1 MKKTPLVLII
11 DDHQGLVRTLSAAL
25 KSAGI
30 DARGAYDGSSGLRLA
45 AELSPDVV
53 LADLRLPDMSGFVVV
68 ERLKA
73 ELPEQPV
80 IMISGQSDPHA
91 AAQAIKAGAAEY
103 LPKPF
108 DLDQLVHLI
117 RMSMEHAELARE
129 VAYLRAR
136 SVAHSTLIGD
146 SAATHD
152 LHQQIERIA
161 RSSAR
166 TVLLVGSSGT
176 GKAVVAQA
184 LHSLSER
191 QKGPFVELNCA
202 SLPEQLVE
210 AELFGAEKGAYT
222 GAHQRRAGLVTLAD
236 GGTLF
241 LDEIGEL
248 ALALQ
253 AKLLTFLENRSF
265 RPIGGGRE
273 RRADV
278 RVIAATNRSLP
289 AEVKAGRFRED
300 LYYRLNVVPIELPP
314 LKDRGRDVLLLAEH
328 FAREFATEEGVTPV
342 RFPPEVQFLFL
353 AHAWPG
359 NVRELRNLVE
369 RLTILHP
376 GQDIRPDHLPP
387 ELHADASNGPPSITN
402 QLAVSEREMVLQAIA
417 QAGGKKSAAAELLG
431 ISRHALGRR
440 LKRLNLQ

>member
-1 MKKTPLVLII
+1 M
-11 DDHQGLVRTLSAAL
+11 
-25 KSAGI
+25 
-30 DARGAYDGSSGLRLA
+30 SGLA
-45 AELSPDVV
+45 
-53 LADLRLPDMSGFVVV
+53 VV

-136 SVAHSTLIGD
+136 SIAHGTLIGD
-146 SAATHD
+146 SAASNG
-152 LHQQIERIA
+152 LRQQIDRIA

-166 TVLLVGSSGT
+166 TVLLLGASGT

-191 QKGPFVELNCA
+191 GKGPFVELNCA

-222 GAHQRRAGLVTLAD
+222 GAHQRRAGLVALAD

-253 AKLLTFLENRSF
+253 AKLLTFLENRSY

-289 AEVKAGRFRED
+289 VEVQLGRFRED

-314 LKDRGRDVLLLAEH
+314 LKSRGGDVLLLAEH
-328 FAREFATEEGVTPV
+328 FARQFAADEGVAPV
-342 RFPPEVQFLFL
+342 RFSAGAQALLL

-376 GQDIRPDHLPP
+376 AEFIESQHLPS
-387 ELHADASNGPPSITN
+387 EFHADANKAPPSIADH
-402 QLAVSEREMVLQAIA
+402 LALTEREMVLQAITRT
-417 QAGGKKSAAAELLG
+417 GGKKAAAAELLG

-440 LKRLNLQ
+440 MKRHSIE